1 MQHRPSERS
10 RRPWSPDGDREAV
23 PTSWAW
29 LESWL
34 LALLVPLLG
43 PRAAAAWLA
52 ALLPRP
58 THVRLGP
65 YCVTADTAEQ
75 FSEAEIR
82 LLIPFLY
89 VIGPGPNR
97 GMPSHARTAPIPHR
111 ESARAPP

>member
-1 MQHRPSERS
+1 MCL
-10 RRPWSPDGDREAV
+10 SPGKD
-23 PTSWAW
+23 WAW

-65 YCVTADTAEQ
+65 YCVTAETAEQ

-82 LLIPFLY
+82 LLIPVLY

-97 GMPSHARTAPIPHR
+97 GMPPHARTAPIPHR